1 MADKVLFWIDADLT
15 TFCVAHHLKKICE
28 ADFFSVIDITNR
40 PKHFFKNQKLIEFKK
55 TWFYH
60 DVMNQKMKL
69 ESNYL
74 KSFEEKYDIDLW
86 KLAKNDRI
94 FMDNHNSFHKFSDE
108 EISQIMEKEC
118 RLFEKILDE
127 TKPDFFIT
135 LETALRPHHL
145 FYLLCKKKGIKVLML
160 NAANWGNYCYISEN
174 YHRLDNFKKLFLDKK
189 STPTTFNHIQ
199 NRLESNVRSKQH
211 DKFFSSHRTSKI
223 EKIKAVIE
231 LLMRS
236 DNSNAKTHY
245 TYYGRTKLKV
255 LFQEIDISI
264 KRYFRKKYIN
274 QNFLQQIPNGSQF
287 IFLPLQQEPER
298 SLLISAPDY
307 VNQIK
312 SVEYISKC
320 IPKNYLLLVKEHPT
334 QGPPNRDWR
343 KISDYKTMQNNPKV
357 KLIDP
362 DVPAREI
369 IKKSELVISVS
380 GTITL
385 ESAFFG
391 KPSITFV
398 ENDYSLIPS
407 ISRLKSKNELDELI
421 KNSLEKKVDSSA
433 IQKYFDILEE
443 NSFVFDLLGFQ
454 DSYLKHFYFDGNL
467 VDVEMSVSQ
476 MEEFLNNQKQK
487 IEDLAQEFKKKMLVN
502 IL

>member
-199 NRLESNVRSKQH
+199 NRLESNVRS
-211 DKFFSSHRTSKI
+211 
-223 EKIKAVIE
+223 
-231 LLMRS
+231 
-236 DNSNAKTHY
+236 
-245 TYYGRTKLKV
+245 
-255 LFQEIDISI
+255 
-264 KRYFRKKYIN
+264 
-274 QNFLQQIPNGSQF
+274 
-287 IFLPLQQEPER
+287 
-298 SLLISAPDY
+298 
-307 VNQIK
+307 
-312 SVEYISKC
+312 
-320 IPKNYLLLVKEHPT
+320 
-334 QGPPNRDWR
+334 
-343 KISDYKTMQNNPKV
+343 
-357 KLIDP
+357 
-362 DVPAREI
+362 
-369 IKKSELVISVS
+369 
-380 GTITL
+380 
-385 ESAFFG
+385 
-391 KPSITFV
+391 
-398 ENDYSLIPS
+398 
-407 ISRLKSKNELDELI
+407 
-421 KNSLEKKVDSSA
+421 
-433 IQKYFDILEE
+433 
-443 NSFVFDLLGFQ
+443 
-454 DSYLKHFYFDGNL
+454 
-467 VDVEMSVSQ
+467 
-476 MEEFLNNQKQK
+476 
-487 IEDLAQEFKKKMLVN
+487 
-502 IL
+502 